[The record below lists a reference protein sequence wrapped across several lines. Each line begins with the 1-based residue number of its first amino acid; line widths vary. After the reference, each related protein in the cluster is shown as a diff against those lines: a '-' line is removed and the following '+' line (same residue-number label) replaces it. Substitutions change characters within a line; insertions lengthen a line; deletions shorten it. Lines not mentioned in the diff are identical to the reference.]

1 LACRY
6 RARAVAT
13 VWDARQDGVDPCEE
27 EGEGREA
34 DGSSKAARSIKAGK
48 KCTMQ

>member
-1 LACRY
+1 LACKY
-6 RARAVAT
+6 KARAVAT
-13 VWDARQDGVDPCEE
+13 VWDARQDGVDPCEDDE
-27 EGEGREA
+27 DGRLA